1 VLPLLLLLCEVRKR
15 SVRKGLSRLSINDM
29 TSRMGNNVPFA
40 LSLLSSLLPAA
51 DAAGGGDGA
60 ASIWDVKKEAAAM
73 AASAAG
79 NQALDEE
86 EEDAVDAARVVW
98 SGGRAVE

>member
-1 VLPLLLLLCEVRKR
+1 MLPLLLLLREDRKR

-29 TSRMGNNVPFA
+29 TSRMGNTFPFA

-60 ASIWDVKKEAAAM
+60 ASIWDAKKEAAAM

-79 NQALDEE
+79 SQVLDE
-86 EEDAVDAARVVW
+86 DVTRVVL

>member
-1 VLPLLLLLCEVRKR
+1 
-15 SVRKGLSRLSINDM
+15 
-29 TSRMGNNVPFA
+29 
-40 LSLLSSLLPAA
+40 
-51 DAAGGGDGA
+51 
-60 ASIWDVKKEAAAM
+60 M